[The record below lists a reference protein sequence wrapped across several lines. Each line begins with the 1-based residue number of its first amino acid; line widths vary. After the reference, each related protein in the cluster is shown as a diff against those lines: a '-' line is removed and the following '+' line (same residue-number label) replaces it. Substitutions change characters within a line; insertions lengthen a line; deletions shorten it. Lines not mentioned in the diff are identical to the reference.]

1 MNILHKRFFRCF
13 LVLVALSLILAG
25 DGIALADSQ
34 SSKDVEINLPSSSS
48 KTDSEQSF
56 RFWFQITPSVPSKKD
71 FDFRPPTNVPKAPSE
86 VAELRYLY
94 LGSIDPD
101 LALIIRLTDKAKERR
116 IDPERFAD
124 YLTSQQIP
132 FRGYL
137 SLSDRINNLLL
148 ELCLYD
154 LGKVSRNN
162 FFSYLQRI
170 RISSYQFSS
179 EENTFN
185 YIIDLLENYIF
196 SPTEAIDSL
205 FLLKKNVTNRW

>member
-1 MNILHKRFFRCF
+1 M
-13 LVLVALSLILAG
+13 
-25 DGIALADSQ
+25 
-34 SSKDVEINLPSSSS
+34 
-48 KTDSEQSF
+48 
-56 RFWFQITPSVPSKKD
+56 
-71 FDFRPPTNVPKAPSE
+71 
-86 VAELRYLY
+86 
-94 LGSIDPD
+94 
-101 LALIIRLTDKAKERR
+101 IIRLTDKAKERR

-205 FLLKKNVTNRW
+205 FLLKKN